1 MLPFAGILAF
11 APEGPI
17 PYLKKKTLMMGMCD
31 KPKNMN

>member
-17 PYLKKKTLMMGMCD
+17 PYLKKK
-31 KPKNMN
+31 KKKNLNDGDV